1 MSDSMIIQTKFA
13 VLEILL
19 LSVELWDHEPDFLWH
34 LMSDGAVPSTSF
46 FVWCSCNQNYEKWR
60 YM

>member
-19 LSVELWDHEPDFLWH
+19 LSVEL
-34 LMSDGAVPSTSF
+34 SDGAVPSTSF